1 MVICTAV
8 DSVCFEMFL
17 KDAAL
22 QDANNVYLPLTTVL
36 TPYSYGF
43 MLDRH
48 SL

>member
-22 QDANNVYLPLTTVL
+22 QDANSDSLLLTTVL
-36 TPYSYGF
+36 TPYSYSF
-43 MLDRH
+43 ILDTH